1 MTQVHLSRVDDIV
14 ELTRWYSEPPEGVRA
29 NMIVSLDG
37 AATFDGRA
45 GPLSDFL
52 DQQPLLAL
60 RGYADGLLIRAGTV
74 PAENYGRARA
84 RLRSDPVSRG
94 ACALLAAVSALVG
107 PRDVEVRA

>member
-1 MTQVHLSRVDDIV
+1 VDDIA

-29 NMIVSLDG
+29 NMIFSLDG
-37 AATFDGRA
+37 APSFDGRA
-45 GPLSDFL
+45 GSISDSL

-60 RGYADGLLIRAGTV
+60 RGYADVMVVEAGTV

-84 RLRSDPVSRG
+84 RLRGEPVSRG